1 MAGTRPGGVTL
12 VAVIAWISG
21 AINIIA
27 GLLLMFAAIM
37 APDALWF
44 GLIQLAVG
52 IVTIVVSLGLF
63 RGRNVSR
70 ILVTVVF
77 VLNLISAVFVIF
89 VQQAQVWSGIASG
102 ILVLIGIVLLWLP
115 RANEFF
121 RESGHERTADVG

>member
-27 GLLLMFAAIM
+27 GILLMFAAIM
-37 APDALWF
+37 APEALWF
-44 GLIQLAVG
+44 GLIQLALG
-52 IVTIVVSLGLF
+52 IITIVVSLGLF
-63 RGRNVSR
+63 RGRNVAR
-70 ILVTVVF
+70 IIVTVIF

-89 VQQAQVWSGIASG
+89 FQQAQIWSGIASG
-102 ILVLIGIVLLWLP
+102 ILVLIGIVLLWTR

-121 RESGHERTADVG
+121 TE